1 MKQLLMSVFLLI
13 PVMLTADFDLKE
25 GYSVKGKIASVKT
38 SSKYASVEKC
48 QNFADSR
55 SKIVAFT
62 YDSKKKKTSPPNPIF
77 KALLVDRNAPINMLD
92 KASFAR

>member
-13 PVMLTADFDLKE
+13 PVILTADFDLKE
-25 GYSVKGKIASVKT
+25 GYTVKGKIASVKT

-62 YDSKKKKTSPPNPIF
+62 YDSKKKKCTLYKSVRSVIKESKSTSGVSSDI
-77 KALLVDRNAPINMLD
+77 
-92 KASFAR
+92 